1 MRAFILLIVNI
12 GNLDRTVETFDNS
25 RATRLGDLAMC
36 FAMKVA
42 VSSQEK
48 LTKVRVIS

>member
-1 MRAFILLIVNI
+1 MRALIWLIVNI
-12 GNLDRTVETFDNS
+12 GNLNVETFDNS

-48 LTKVRVIS
+48 LT

>member
-1 MRAFILLIVNI
+1 MINDIDSLVN
-12 GNLDRTVETFDNS
+12 RVETFDNS
-25 RATRLGDLAMC
+25 RTTWLGDLAMC

-48 LTKVRVIS
+48 LT